1 MDRSDTTYDMA
12 IAELAIADQ
21 NTIVSPRPHI
31 EMALE
36 HSEGA
41 LTVFD
46 PDQMP
51 VHNQKATALRDDIKS
66 RLDAL
71 SDD

>member
-1 MDRSDTTYDMA
+1 MDRSDATCVMT

-51 VHNQKATALRDDIKS
+51 VHHKKATALPDDIKS